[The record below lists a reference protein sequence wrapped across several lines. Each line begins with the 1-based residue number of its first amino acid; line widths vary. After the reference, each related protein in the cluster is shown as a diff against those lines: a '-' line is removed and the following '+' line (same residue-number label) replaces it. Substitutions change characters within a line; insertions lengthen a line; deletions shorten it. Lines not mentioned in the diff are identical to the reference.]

1 MQARIVPV
9 PRYGRLE
16 GDPATASSAEGQVA
30 TVGDQEEDNASQ
42 YAKTHGREPSAD
54 GGENGYYRLSGQ
66 GLQLALSRGVD
77 LHRRQSTKCLVI

>member
-30 TVGDQEEDNASQ
+30 TVGDQEEETPPNMPRPTDVSRRRTG
-42 YAKTHGREPSAD
+42 AKTGIIA
-54 GGENGYYRLSGQ
+54 
-66 GLQLALSRGVD
+66 
-77 LHRRQSTKCLVI
+77 CLVKGFS